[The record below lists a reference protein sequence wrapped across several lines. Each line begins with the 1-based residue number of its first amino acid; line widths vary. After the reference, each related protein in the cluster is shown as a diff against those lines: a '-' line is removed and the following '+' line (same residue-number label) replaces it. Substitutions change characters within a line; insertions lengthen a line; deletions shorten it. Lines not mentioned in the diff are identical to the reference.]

1 MTFTSKVNKRAR
13 PLLGTVVEIGV
24 SDLEA
29 AEAQELISESFL
41 KIEHIERAMSRFDKQ
56 SEVSQIDVHDSLPCV
71 FLPCVFECE
80 ERSQPRV

>member
-29 AEAQELISESFL
+29 AEAQELAD
-41 KIEHIERAMSRFDKQ
+41 KRRIEGD
-56 SEVSQIDVHDSLPCV
+56 
-71 FLPCVFECE
+71 
-80 ERSQPRV
+80 